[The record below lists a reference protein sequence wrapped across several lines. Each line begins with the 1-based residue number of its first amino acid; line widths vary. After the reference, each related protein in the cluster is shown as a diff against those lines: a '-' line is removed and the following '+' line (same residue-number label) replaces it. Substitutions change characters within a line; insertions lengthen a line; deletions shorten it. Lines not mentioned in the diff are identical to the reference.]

1 MNCIFCCV
9 FNQEK
14 YVDMFF
20 LLLESIFIYGEL
32 DFNTHILIYTS
43 TEFMNKIKHSHLYND
58 EKIKFEIN
66 DTYDSIRKS
75 CRSRYDLFSFP
86 SIKNYNKILYLDTD
100 ILIKNGINQVFDVC
114 KEDLLYVMEEGEID
128 NNSDFWGKSLF
139 GNEIDNYEDK
149 SAFTSGILLFNN
161 CEIIKD
167 LFNKTIK
174 AFDTFNFV
182 LNDQPYMVYNAFKY
196 NLYNNKIL
204 KSLVEN
210 YYNNSQN
217 DKVIYHFP
225 GGPGGYEHKIHN
237 MTIFLD
243 KLKEI
248 TITNNIN
255 KAKGYIDTYLLPII
269 HNCGELLEGNIFMFH
284 HTTVYKDDSFINKP
298 KNISNLVLN
307 KNIKNVMEIGFNSGF
322 SSLLMLLTNP
332 NLSISC
338 FDLGEHKYTMPCY
351 EKLKETFGDRINIT
365 IGDST
370 KTLQN
375 VNNNYDLIHIDGGN
389 STEVVD
395 SDIINSYRLSK
406 QGTILI
412 MDDYNF
418 PNLHS
423 LWDAYIIKY
432 NLKKLDIHVYESPHH
447 DIKYV
452 CTPLE
457 L

>member
-1 MNCIFCCV
+1 
-9 FNQEK
+9 
-14 YVDMFF
+14 
-20 LLLESIFIYGEL
+20 
-32 DFNTHILIYTS
+32 
-43 TEFMNKIKHSHLYND
+43 
-58 EKIKFEIN
+58 
-66 DTYDSIRKS
+66 
-75 CRSRYDLFSFP
+75 
-86 SIKNYNKILYLDTD
+86 
-100 ILIKNGINQVFDVC
+100 
-114 KEDLLYVMEEGEID
+114 
-128 NNSDFWGKSLF
+128 
-139 GNEIDNYEDK
+139 
-149 SAFTSGILLFNN
+149 
-161 CEIIKD
+161 
-167 LFNKTIK
+167 
-174 AFDTFNFV
+174 
-182 LNDQPYMVYNAFKY
+182 
-196 NLYNNKIL
+196 
-204 KSLVEN
+204 
-210 YYNNSQN
+210 
-217 DKVIYHFP
+217 
-225 GGPGGYEHKIHN
+225 

-332 NLSISC
+332 YLSISC

-375 VNNNYDLIHIDGGN
+375 VNNNYDLIHIDGGH
-389 STEVVD
+389 STEVAN

-418 PNLHS
+418 PN
-423 LWDAYIIKY
+423 
-432 NLKKLDIHVYESPHH
+432 
-447 DIKYV
+447 
-452 CTPLE
+452 
-457 L
+457 